1 MFNEI
6 YDTLE
11 LIFSTKRNIE
21 HHRITAEFL
30 SDAFDRFFIIGPDTI
45 HFINET
51 NSGYLV
57 PIGLAPYCF
66 GLRLNTCYAVK
77 KNDRAFRRFFPE
89 GRAGADSALQLAL
102 GTAADGHVAGNN
114 FGVPFSR
121 EAGFVAFGL
130 ALYFY
135 AIGFVAENPL
145 LSTLGFFGIYV
156 LVAGLSLP
164 GATVMTLAAGALFGW
179 LWGLLIVSFAS
190 SIGATL
196 ALLIARSLLRDWV
209 QGRFAQQLLVV
220 NEGLRRDG
228 GFYLFSIRMVP
239 LLPFF
244 IVNLVMGL
252 TRISVWQF
260 YWVSQVGMFAATVV
274 FVFAGTQLAQVTS
287 IGDVLSPG
295 MIIALSLLGLF
306 PLIARKSL
314 QWLKQAR
321 GLES

>member
-1 MFNEI
+1 MVI
-6 YDTLE
+6 RRGGE
-11 LIFSTKRNIE
+11 LPFAGGSARLIVLAVIVLAIGAF
-21 HHRITAEFL
+21 F
-30 SDAFDRFFIIGPDTI
+30 AFDLTQ
-45 HFINET
+45 
-51 NSGYLV
+51 YLTLSYLKE
-57 PIGLAPYCF
+57 IRDNA
-66 GLRLNTCYAVK
+66 T
-77 KNDRAFRRFFPE
+77 
-89 GRAGADSALQLAL
+89 
-102 GTAADGHVAGNN
+102 
-114 FGVPFSR
+114 
-121 EAGFVAFGL
+121 GFVS
-130 ALYFY
+130 
-135 AIGFVAENPL
+135 ENPL
-145 LSTLGFFGIYV
+145 LSALGFFGIYV

-220 NEGLRRDG
+220 DEGLQRDG

-295 MIIALSLLGLF
+295 IIIALSLLGLF

-321 GLES
+321 GMES